1 MFLIINE
8 IVKSQSGRGKVLQIW
23 VKYKFNQ
30 SRLWFSILLAARL
43 MAGEKYH
50 EQLIKNEKWFPH
62 FDFIHLH
69 S

>member
-8 IVKSQSGRGKVLQIW
+8 IVKSQSVRGKVLQIW

-50 EQLIKNEKWFPH
+50 EQLIKNE
-62 FDFIHLH
+62 
-69 S
+69 